1 MYCLI
6 DTLEAQVFGDARK
19 GGKVQLGAHLR
30 SSAVHIL
37 SASNSSGIIL
47 VTVPAP
53 TDAGTI
59 AAER

>member
-53 TDAGTI
+53 TGAG
-59 AAER
+59 ANAPEH